1 MGALGKHGGSSRRR
15 KGENDKNMVYSG
27 MKFSN
32 NNFKGKKTKKK
43 EWNLTLKFK
52 KGS

>member
-1 MGALGKHGGSSRRR
+1 MIDGALGKHGGSSRRR

-32 NNFKGKKTKKK
+32 NNFKGKKTNK
-43 EWNLTLKFK
+43 E
-52 KGS
+52 KGMDSNFEV